1 MAVELPGHSL
11 NQWLSTRWEGSA
23 NPGTSGAS
31 NVPERLEGVQPGSMP
46 PHPHLRGCRQ
56 GSSITLD
63 RDCNPFEFSPVIIRG
78 ETVFILSYLLLLF
91 FTSVALFIWRSL
103 NSCICCQCLFFRHSV
118 AGLRSIVS
126 QSLRVYKSKEPPI
139 ELSARCFRLGFF
151 PYLQCSVTFMSSP
164 GPWTMCLFHLFR
176 GLSLLRPLFEVIL
189 LLGQLIE
196 RTCNQTVMQNT
207 HSWEN
212 SSFSG
217 SLCFI
222 FASCWKHSFSV
233 IDLFLWD
240 QIMSISPFFFLKNAS
255 PMQERTAYKIIWIL
269 FLCLSKTSSALLPNA
284 MMPSM

>member
-1 MAVELPGHSL
+1 VELPGHSL
-11 NQWLSTRWEGSA
+11 NQNLSTRWEGSA

-126 QSLRVYKSKEPPI
+126 QSLRVYKSKEDSHRAFCQMLQVGLFS
-139 ELSARCFRLGFF
+139 LSA
-151 PYLQCSVTFMSSP
+151 V
-164 GPWTMCLFHLFR
+164 
-176 GLSLLRPLFEVIL
+176 
-189 LLGQLIE
+189 
-196 RTCNQTVMQNT
+196 
-207 HSWEN
+207 
-212 SSFSG
+212 
-217 SLCFI
+217 
-222 FASCWKHSFSV
+222 
-233 IDLFLWD
+233 
-240 QIMSISPFFFLKNAS
+240 
-255 PMQERTAYKIIWIL
+255 
-269 FLCLSKTSSALLPNA
+269 
-284 MMPSM
+284 